1 MNDFYI
7 DMFGI
12 LSNIFYTS
20 SLLPQIYKILV
31 TKSATDLS
39 YTSIFIGNT
48 SELLWFSYAYIRDD
62 FSLMLSSCGHFI
74 IVTTLLFVKCY
85 YDKKKKE
92 SEVHI

>member
-1 MNDFYI
+1 MNDI
-7 DMFGI
+7 TII
-12 LSNIFYTS
+12 LGLTATIYGFCMRI
-20 SLLPQIYKILV
+20 PQIYKILV

-85 YDKKKKE
+85 YDRKKSRE
-92 SEVHI
+92 IEVHL